1 MIDINAPIFSRDGD
15 EIFITDSKV
24 YQRDI
29 EVIRKYFP
37 TGSKVYL
44 RKFMLQYSEHS
55 GPLHV
60 RSIIH
65 MDGQQG
71 LKHVTFKEFGS
82 WSIFVGN
89 ICYRLSDVRREK
101 IKHIISDK

>member
-44 RKFMLQYSEHS
+44 RKFMFP